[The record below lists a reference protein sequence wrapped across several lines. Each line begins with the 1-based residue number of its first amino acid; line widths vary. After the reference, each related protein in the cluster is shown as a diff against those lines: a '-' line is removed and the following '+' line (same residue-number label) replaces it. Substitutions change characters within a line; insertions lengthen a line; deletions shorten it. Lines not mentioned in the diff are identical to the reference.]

1 MNLAELAFACYIY
14 TRMTDY
20 DSSYCRFL
28 DKVSPQL
35 DLKQEQHR
43 MELLKWLNDW
53 GCRQFALQYHPLA
66 SREIGDWYQQYGQ
79 EMFPTDRTLLSLTD
93 NEFAQVQA
101 AYSHLVGRTASIRK
115 IKGEGETQIQIGP
128 TGAAKI
134 LFALRPKA
142 LIPWDDPIRDE
153 LNLDDSARS
162 YCVYL
167 SVAQEYLQE
176 LNCDCGKLGFDL
188 NDLPRMLGRPNSTV
202 AKLIDEYAW
211 VTISRK
217 FPMPSKDEFIHWVDW
232 S

>member
-14 TRMTDY
+14 AHMTNY
-20 DSSYCRFL
+20 DGSYCRFL
-28 DKVSPQL
+28 DKTSPQL
-35 DLKQEQHR
+35 DLELEQHR

-53 GCRQFALQYHPLA
+53 GCRQFAIQHHPLA
-66 SREIGDWYQQYGQ
+66 SREIGDWYQHYGQ
-79 EMFPTDRTLLSLTD
+79 ELFPADQTLLSLTHT
-93 NEFAQVQA
+93 EFAQVQA
-101 AYSHLVGRTASIRK
+101 AYSGLVGRTASMRRLRD
-115 IKGEGETQIQIGP
+115 GGETQVQIGP

-153 LNLDDSARS
+153 LNLDDSALS

-167 SVAQEYLQE
+167 GVAQEYLQE
-176 LNCDCGKLGFDL
+176 LSYDCGKLGFDL
-188 NDLPRMLGRPNSTV
+188 NDLPRMLGRPNSTI

-217 FPMPSKDEFIHWVDW
+217 CPAPTKDEFIRWVDW